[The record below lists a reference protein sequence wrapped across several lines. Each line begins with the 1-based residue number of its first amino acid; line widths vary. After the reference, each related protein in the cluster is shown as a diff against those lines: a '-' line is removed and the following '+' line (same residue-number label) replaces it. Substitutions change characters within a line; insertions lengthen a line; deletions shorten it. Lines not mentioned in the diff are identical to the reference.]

1 MKSLI
6 LLAGSLLVTAAFW
19 LAGMPFFFLFLFIPL
34 IPFLS
39 RPREEKRCL
48 LCGFETSDPHVSF
61 CPYDGT
67 ALTPLP
73 LP

>member
-1 MKSLI
+1 MVSLV
-6 LLAGSLLVTAAFW
+6 LLAGSLLASVAFW

-39 RPREEKRCL
+39 RPREEKECP
-48 LCGFETSDPHVSF
+48 LCGFKTSDPHISF

-67 ALTPLP
+67 ALIHSPSA
-73 LP
+73 